1 MIEYILFACSFFLTL
16 PSALDTNYLTV
27 ATDFLAWRRRIR
39 QLHTLKKQLL
49 SLTPPSHSSPSYVVY
64 PRHNHDAMLHS
75 KREVAVVLQRQEVL
89 IIRVLLG

>member
-39 QLHTLKKQLL
+39 QLHIIEKRIKKQDEINIKRISYLAPLL
-49 SLTPPSHSSPSYVVY
+49 
-64 PRHNHDAMLHS
+64 
-75 KREVAVVLQRQEVL
+75 
-89 IIRVLLG
+89 